1 MFVFSFEHKSRRAIV
16 CVCVSQY
23 ECVVVC
29 LSLESRQLNHFFFFL
44 LPLSLWGNQ
53 AGLIFE
59 AEKQYFI
66 ESRGQ
71 CEDEENM
78 VRD

>member
-1 MFVFSFEHKSRRAIV
+1 MCVCVCV

-29 LSLESRQLNHFFFFL
+29 LSLESRQLNHFFFL
-44 LPLSLWGNQ
+44 LPLSLQGNQ

-71 CEDEENM
+71 RKDEENM